1 MIKSEKRL
9 AELRKVFDSGSQN
22 GISERIK
29 VLREEE
35 PLEGAIELLAL
46 LYEKTNDIEIKHLIE
61 GILNDVKERSVTS
74 EVMDALSMPLSDRTR
89 TMLAASCWQSGLD
102 YSSYA
107 GKLADIY
114 ITSEYNLA
122 LECFTVLENCADNI
136 VPEDRAA
143 IIKILE
149 DEPADR
155 SEPLKQLTREL
166 ISLLRQF

>member
-9 AELRKVFDSGSQN
+9 AELRKVFDSGSHH

-35 PLEGAIELLAL
+35 PLEGAIQLLAL
-46 LYEKTNDIEIKHLIE
+46 LYEKTDDIEIKHLIE
-61 GILNDVKERSVTS
+61 DLFNDVKERSVTS
-74 EVMDALSMPLSDRTR
+74 EVMDALSMSVSDKTR

-102 YSSYA
+102 YSPHA
-107 GKLADIY
+107 VRLADIY
-114 ITSEYNLA
+114 ISSEYNLA

-136 VPEDRAA
+136 PAPERLA
-143 IIKILE
+143 IIKMLE
-149 DEPADR
+149 DEPEDR

-166 ISLLRQF
+166 ISLMK